1 MKYLQPS
8 ILLAF
13 VLGAAFVLPA
23 QADDAKHKKHHDA
36 KKAHEKTPAQLAAE
50 AKLVECREQLKTE
63 SVYKLPVDLSTLPRF
78 SRDDVAK
85 QLERIKINHDAGL
98 SGKVGGSG
106 NGPVSDDPELLKS
119 CEGGRTNVKGAI
131 KDIAF
136 LLEVAKSRSAILK

>member
-36 KKAHEKTPAQLAAE
+36 KTAHEKTPAQLAAE
-50 AKLVECREQLKTE
+50 AKLVECRDKLKTE
-63 SVYKLPVDLSTLPRF
+63 AAYKSPVDISTLPRF

-85 QLERIKINHDAGL
+85 QLDRIKMNHDAGL

-106 NGPVSDDPELLKS
+106 NGPVSDDPKLLSS
-119 CEGGRTNVKGAI
+119 CESGRTNVKGAI
-131 KDIAF
+131 QDIAF
-136 LLEVAKSRSAILK
+136 ILEAAKSRSAILK